1 MEDLKKDAIISRG
14 KDKYIRNTRKLM
26 ILILSAT
33 AIISLVMIFEYIITR
48 NTLFGIKVLFLFI
61 IEVAIDIFILYKF
74 IDNKLQQVNL
84 KLVKL
89 EEENIKLKEEVLVD
103 KLTGAF
109 NRRKLQEII
118 EVELERCKRYCI
130 PLSMIIFDIDDF
142 KKINDSYGHS
152 RGDIILKNITKIIT
166 SKLRKTD
173 YFIRWG
179 GEEFVILAPETNI
192 QGALILGEKVR
203 KLVSENVF
211 VGLERVTVSVGVSE
225 YKKELIY
232 NEFFDKA
239 DKALYIA
246 KNSGKNNV
254 KSVD

>member
-1 MEDLKKDAIISRG
+1 MEDLKQDIIASG
-14 KDKYIRNTRKLM
+14 NKEKYFNNTQKLI
-26 ILILSAT
+26 ILILSV
-33 AIISLVMIFEYIITR
+33 ISLVSLGIIFKYIIT
-48 NTLFGIKVLFLFI
+48 NNSLLGKSTFTIFI
-61 IEVAIDIFILYKF
+61 IIIAIDIFVLYKC
-74 IDNKLQQVNL
+74 IHNKLQQVNM
-84 KLVKL
+84 KLAKL

-109 NRRKLQEII
+109 NRRKLQDII
-118 EVELERCKRYCI
+118 EVELERCRRYNI

-142 KKINDSYGHS
+142 KKINDKYGHS
-152 RGDIILKNITKIIT
+152 RGDVILKNITKVIT

-173 YFIRWG
+173 FFIRWG

-192 QGALILGEKVR
+192 KGALILGEKVR
-203 KLVSENVF
+203 KLVSENIYVE
-211 VGLERVTVSVGVSE
+211 LERVTVSVGVSE

-232 NEFFDKA
+232 KEFFDKA

-254 KSVD
+254 KFVD